1 MIVTV
6 TLNPSLDRTIEV
18 ASLVPGGVNRALRT
32 RLDPGG
38 KGVNVTRALLAN
50 GHPSRAVVPLGGPD
64 GAELEALLAAE
75 HVDVVAVPVAGSTR
89 SNVTVAE
96 ADGTVTKLNEPGA
109 NLTATELT
117 TITAH
122 VLEQSAPGDWVVLCG
137 SLPPG
142 VDDGE
147 YAAMTTLLRSRGRH
161 VAVDTSGAALR
172 HAVAAGPDLVKPNRE
187 ELAEVV
193 GRELSSMAEV
203 LEAAHELHRR
213 GVGHVLVS
221 LGADGAV
228 LVGGQGADDGDP
240 RATADLG
247 APDLVGSSTV
257 ADPRSTVGAGD
268 AFLAGYLSAICS
280 SGATAPGDDG
290 RSRALVTALAW
301 GAAAVRLPGS
311 VMPSPSDIDLSAAR
325 LLPSPDLQSPLS
337 PAS

>member
-1 MIVTV
+1 MILTV

-18 ASLVPGGVNRALRT
+18 SSLEPGAVHRALRT

-50 GHPSRAVVPLGGPD
+50 GLTSRAVVPLGGPD
-64 GAELEALLAAE
+64 GAQLRALLEAE
-75 HVDVVAVPVAGSTR
+75 QVDVVDVPVEGSTR

-109 NLTATELT
+109 NLTQAELST
-117 TITAH
+117 LTGL
-122 VLEQSAPGDWVVLCG
+122 VLDQSAPGDWVVLCG

-147 YAAMTTLLRSRGRH
+147 YAAMTKLLRSSGRL
-161 VAVDTSGAALR
+161 VAVDTSGPALR
-172 HAVAAGPDLVKPNRE
+172 HAVAASPDLVKPNRE

-193 GRELSSMAEV
+193 GRELDSIAAV
-203 LEAAHELHRR
+203 LAAAHELHAR

-228 LVGGQGADDGDP
+228 LVGGAPGGD
-240 RATADLG
+240 L
-247 APDLVGSSTV
+247 PDLVGTSRV
-257 ADPRSTVGAGD
+257 ATPRSTVGAGD
-268 AFLAGYLSAICS
+268 AFLAGYLSALTTPAGS
-280 SGATAPGDDG
+280 PPGTDG
-290 RSRALVTALAW
+290 RAFALLTALAW

-311 VMPSPSDIDLSAAR
+311 VMPTPADIDLTAAQI
-325 LLPSPDLQSPLS
+325 LAAPDLQQPLA

>member
-1 MIVTV
+1 MILTV

-18 ASLVPGGVNRALRT
+18 ASLVPGAVNRALRT

-50 GHPSRAVVPLGGPD
+50 GRPSRAVVPLGGPD
-64 GAELEALLAAE
+64 GAELAALLEAE
-75 HVDVVAVPVAGSTR
+75 EVDVTAVPVAGSTR

-109 NLTATELT
+109 SLSEPELV
-117 TITAH
+117 TILGH
-122 VLEQSAPGDWVVLCG
+122 VLEHSSPGDWVVLCG

-147 YAAMTTLLRSRGRH
+147 YAAMTKLLQSSGRR
-161 VAVDTSGAALR
+161 VAVDTSGPALL
-172 HAVAAGPDLVKPNRE
+172 HAVAAGPDLVKPNRV

-193 GRELSSMAEV
+193 GRELDSIAEV
-203 LEAAHELHRR
+203 LVAAHELHDR

-228 LVGGQGADDGDP
+228 LVGGGPADGSDP
-240 RATADLG
+240 G
-247 APDLVGSSTV
+247 APDLIGSSTV

-268 AFLAGYLSAICS
+268 AFLAGYLSAITS
-280 SGATAPGDDG
+280 TGPEAD
-290 RSRALVTALAW
+290 RSRALLTALAW

-311 VMPSPSDIDLSAAR
+311 LMPTPADIDLSVAEILDA
-325 LLPSPDLQSPLS
+325 PDLQSPLA